1 MIKIKII
8 NKNIKKL
15 TNVYFKNNLI
25 NYRKK
30 SHKGNQM
37 YN

>member
-1 MIKIKII
+1 MIKIKTI

-15 TNVYFKNNLI
+15 TNVCFRNNLRD
-25 NYRKK
+25 YRKK

>member
-1 MIKIKII
+1 MMKIETI

-15 TNVYFKNNLI
+15 TNVCFRKNLRD
-25 NYRKK
+25 YRKK

-37 YN
+37 YS

>member
-1 MIKIKII
+1 MIKIKTI

-15 TNVYFKNNLI
+15 INVCFRNNLRD
-25 NYRKK
+25 YRKK
-30 SHKGNQM
+30 SHKENQM